1 MKTLA
6 QVKSA
11 AFIVALS
18 VSLSSCFAGSSSNG
32 NGLFQ
37 TQGIVPSKTYVTKK
51 VSLSDIQAISS
62 SSSVDVVYYQTAT
75 STPYAEIYAPDNL
88 IERIR
93 VEESHGTLNVGMQRG
108 TSIKG
113 KCTYEVRVYAPEVVS
128 FETGSSSDIEL
139 ANGLTTQKPVSLSAS
154 SSGDITAESVK
165 CGDLTAQISS
175 SGDIALNRVECQRA
189 SVDVSSSGDVKM
201 ESLRCTQL
209 KTEVS
214 SSGDCKI
221 KGIDCRGDVQASASS
236 SGDIVLEGV
245 CRNAVLESGSAGDVR
260 ADKLRAADVTASSS
274 SAGDITC
281 SASGTLDVHISS
293 AGSVSYAGTPAR
305 ITGDVKKASRM

>member
-18 VSLSSCFAGSSSNG
+18 VSLSSC
-32 NGLFQ
+32 GLFQ

-75 STPYAEIYAPDNL
+75 SSPYAEIYAPDNL

-93 VEESHGTLNVGMQRG
+93 VEESHG

-154 SSGDITAESVK
+154 SSGDITAEAVK
-165 CGDLTAQISS
+165 CGDLSAQISS
-175 SGDIALNRVECQRA
+175 SGDITVNRVECQRA
-189 SVDVSSSGDVKM
+189 LVDVSSSGDVKM

-209 KTEVS
+209 KAEVS

-221 KGIDCRGDVQASASS
+221 KGIDCQGDVLASAGS

-245 CRNAVLESGSAGDVR
+245 CRNAAFESGSAGDVR
-260 ADKLRAADVTASSS
+260 ADRLRAVDVTASSS

-281 SASGTLDVHISS
+281 SASGTLDVHVSS

>member
-18 VSLSSCFAGSSSNG
+18 VSLSSCFAGSSSNGNGLSSNG

-75 STPYAEIYAPDNL
+75 SSPYAEIYAPDNL

-154 SSGDITAESVK
+154 SSGDITAEAVK
-165 CGDLTAQISS
+165 CGDLSAQISS
-175 SGDIALNRVECQRA
+175 SGDITVNRVECQRA
-189 SVDVSSSGDVKM
+189 
-201 ESLRCTQL
+201 L
-209 KTEVS
+209 VS

-221 KGIDCRGDVQASASS
+221 KGIDCQGDVLASAGS

-245 CRNAVLESGSAGDVR
+245 CRNAAFESGSAGDVR
-260 ADKLRAADVTASSS
+260 ADRLRAADVTASSS

-281 SASGTLDVHISS
+281 SASGTLDVHVSS

>member
-1 MKTLA
+1 MHRK
-6 QVKSA
+6 
-11 AFIVALS
+11 
-18 VSLSSCFAGSSSNG
+18 
-32 NGLFQ
+32 
-37 TQGIVPSKTYVTKK
+37 
-51 VSLSDIQAISS
+51 
-62 SSSVDVVYYQTAT
+62 
-75 STPYAEIYAPDNL
+75 IYAPDNL

-154 SSGDITAESVK
+154 SSGDITAEAVK
-165 CGDLTAQISS
+165 CGDLSAQISS
-175 SGDIALNRVECQRA
+175 SGDITVNRVECQRA
-189 SVDVSSSGDVKM
+189 LVDVSSSGDVKM

-209 KTEVS
+209 KAEVS

-221 KGIDCRGDVQASASS
+221 KGIDCQGDVLASAGS

-245 CRNAVLESGSAGDVR
+245 CRNAAFESGSAGDVR
-260 ADKLRAADVTASSS
+260 ADRLRAVDVTASSS

-281 SASGTLDVHISS
+281 SASGTLDVHVSS

>member
-214 SSGDCKI
+214 SSGDRLSGRCI
-221 KGIDCRGDVQASASS
+221 GFCRLFG
-236 SGDIVLEGV
+236 
-245 CRNAVLESGSAGDVR
+245 RYR
-260 ADKLRAADVTASSS
+260 
-274 SAGDITC
+274 
-281 SASGTLDVHISS
+281 
-293 AGSVSYAGTPAR
+293 
-305 ITGDVKKASRM
+305 TGRRMPERSF

>member
-1 MKTLA
+1 MKTFE
-6 QVKSA
+6 QVKLA

-221 KGIDCRGDVQASASS
+221 KGIDTKVDR
-236 SGDIVLEGV
+236 
-245 CRNAVLESGSAGDVR
+245 
-260 ADKLRAADVTASSS
+260 K
-274 SAGDITC
+274 
-281 SASGTLDVHISS
+281 
-293 AGSVSYAGTPAR
+293 SV
-305 ITGDVKKASRM
+305 V

>member
-75 STPYAEIYAPDNL
+75 SSPYAEIYAPDNL

-154 SSGDITAESVK
+154 SSGDITAEAVK
-165 CGDLTAQISS
+165 CGDLSAQISS
-175 SGDIALNRVECQRA
+175 SGDITVNRVECQRA
-189 SVDVSSSGDVKM
+189 LVDVSSSGDVKM

-209 KTEVS
+209 KAEVS

-221 KGIDCRGDVQASASS
+221 KGIDCQGDVLASAGS

-245 CRNAVLESGSAGDVR
+245 RNAAFESGSAGDVR
-260 ADKLRAADVTASSS
+260 TDRLRAVDVTASSS

-281 SASGTLDVHISS
+281 SASGTLDVHVSS

>member
-75 STPYAEIYAPDNL
+75 SSPYAEIYAPDNL

-154 SSGDITAESVK
+154 SSGDITAEAVK
-165 CGDLTAQISS
+165 CGDLSAQISS
-175 SGDIALNRVECQRA
+175 SGDITVNRVECQRA
-189 SVDVSSSGDVKM
+189 LVDVSSSGDVKM

-209 KTEVS
+209 KAEVS

-221 KGIDCRGDVQASASS
+221 KGIDCQGDVLASAGS

-245 CRNAVLESGSAGDVR
+245 CRNAAFESGSAGAV
-260 ADKLRAADVTASSS
+260 DVTASSS

-281 SASGTLDVHISS
+281 SASGTLDVHVSS